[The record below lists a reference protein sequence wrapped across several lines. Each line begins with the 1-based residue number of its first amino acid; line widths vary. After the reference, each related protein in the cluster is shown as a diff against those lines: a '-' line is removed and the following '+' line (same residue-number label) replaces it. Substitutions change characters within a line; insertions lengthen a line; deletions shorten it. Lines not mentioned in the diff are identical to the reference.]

1 MVETH
6 DIVVV
11 GGGQMGLSLGYY
23 LRRAG
28 ADFVI
33 LDAQDGPG
41 GAWRHGWDSL
51 RLFSPA
57 GYSSL
62 PGWLMPPPDH
72 AGYPTR
78 DDVLDYL
85 TRYEARYQLPIGRP
99 VRVETV
105 ARAGER
111 LEITTD
117 KGRFAARHLVSAT
130 GTWSQPYIPPI
141 GGRELFRGVQLHS
154 AQYRQPQD
162 HAGRNVLVVGG
173 GNSGAQIMAE
183 VAPVAH
189 TLWVTLH
196 DPVFLPD
203 DVDGRVLFE
212 RAVARMKDGSG
223 ATPVGGIGDIVMVP
237 PVKQARDRGDLV
249 SVRPFARMTATGVVW
264 PDGSEMA
271 VDAVI
276 WCTGFRPALAHL
288 SALGVVEED
297 GRVLVENQRSLKLP
311 QLWLAGYGD
320 WTGPGSAT
328 LMGAARTA
336 RGIAGLLTEAV
347 ASGAPLTP
355 TR

>member
-6 DIVVV
+6 DIVVI

-33 LDAQDGPG
+33 LDAQSGPG

-85 TRYEARYQLPIGRP
+85 TRYEARYQLPIRRP

-111 LEITTD
+111 LEVITA
-117 KGRFAARHLVSAT
+117 KERFSARHLVSAT
-130 GTWSQPYIPPI
+130 GTWSHPHIPPI
-141 GGRELFRGVQLHS
+141 AGRDLFEGLQLHS

-162 HAGRNVLVVGG
+162 YAGKTVLVVGG

-183 VAPVAH
+183 VAPVARA
-189 TLWVTLH
+189 LWVTLH

-212 RAVARMKDGSG
+212 RAVARMKDGPS

-237 PVKQARDRGDLV
+237 PVKQARDRGDLT

-264 PDGSEMA
+264 PDGSEMS

-288 SALGVVEED
+288 KALGVVEED
-297 GRVLVENQRSLKLP
+297 GRVLVENQRSRKLP

-336 RGIAGLLTEAV
+336 RGIAASLAEAI
-347 ASGAPLTP
+347 
-355 TR
+355 